1 MSNHLDKS
9 LSAGGG
15 LQKVGI
21 AAVLA
26 FATLTAPLA
35 GAQGMRV
42 SRDPVTGEIRIPT
55 AEENKALDDLQAA
68 AAAKAAASGQI
79 APTTVT
85 PVSVTHSDGSVE
97 QKLDEQSMVYSV
109 MVRNADGTMSM
120 QCVTG
125 QENANGIVF
134 GKTPSVATR
143 KGNLHE

>member
-9 LSAGGG
+9 VPAGGG

-21 AAVLA
+21 ATILA
-26 FATLTAPLA
+26 IATLAAPLA

-42 SRDPVTGEIRIPT
+42 SRDPVTGQIRIPT

-68 AAAKAAASGQI
+68 AAAKAAASGQS
-79 APTTVT
+79 APAAVT
-85 PVSVTHSDGSVE
+85 PVAVTHSDGSVE

-125 QENANGIVF
+125 QDTANGIVF
-134 GKTPSVATR
+134 GKTPSVTPR
-143 KGNLHE
+143 KGNLH